1 MDSLTPPPKA
11 PPGFSLPR
19 PSCVLLGIL
28 AVAAALL
35 DPPRELRLGYI
46 DPGFGVMILQLVTAA
61 FFGMLFYL
69 KGLGRYVARF
79 IARLRGRAS
88 D

>member
-1 MDSLTPPPKA
+1 MDSLTPPSQDPS
-11 PPGFSLPR
+11 GISWPR
-19 PSCVLLGIL
+19 PSRVLLGIL

-35 DPPRELRLGYI
+35 DPRHDLRLGYI
-46 DPGFGVMILQLVTAA
+46 DPGFGVMILQLMTAT
-61 FFGMLFYL
+61 FFGMLFYVKSL
-69 KGLGRYVARF
+69 RRSLARL